1 MVQTGKPLI
10 TLISSAAV
18 LISSFT
24 FSTAAVAGSH
34 ADSVAEGKKIAF
46 SRKKG
51 NCLACHAIAGGQS
64 PGNIA
69 PPLVAMKQRYPER
82 DKLYQQIWDATTANP
97 DSSMP
102 PFGKHMILN
111 KSELNKVVDYIH
123 TL

>member
-10 TLISSAAV
+10 CLISSAAV

-24 FSTAAVAGSH
+24 FTSSAIAGSH
-34 ADSVAEGKKIAF
+34 SDAIAEGKKIAF

-51 NCLACHAIAGGQS
+51 NCLACHMIPGGKS

-69 PPLVAMKQRYPER
+69 PPLVSMKQRYP
-82 DKLYQQIWDATTANP
+82 DKDRLHKQIWDATMANP

-102 PFGKHMILN
+102 PFGKHQILTD
-111 KSELNKVVDYIH
+111 SELKKVVDYIYS
-123 TL
+123 L

>member
-18 LISSFT
+18 LLSSFT
-24 FSTAAVAGSH
+24 FTSAAIAGSH
-34 ADSVAEGKKIAF
+34 SDSIAEGKKIAF

-51 NCLACHAIAGGQS
+51 NCLACHAIVGGKS

-69 PPLVAMKQRYPER
+69 PPLVAMQQRYP
-82 DKLYQQIWDATTANP
+82 DKAKLHKQIWDATIANP

-102 PFGKHMILN
+102 PFGKHQVLTD
-111 KSELNKVVDYIH
+111 SELDKVVDYIH
-123 TL
+123 SL